1 MYYHSKIARFLFDPA
16 LDARS
21 PDVKI
26 HEVICAC
33 GTSLIPDP
41 SGHQDIAAA
50 KQALARHLPSCTA
63 LPPATRSVTREENF
77 AVYDRDIYDESDV
90 ATPGEL
96 RVAFHR
102 L

>member
-16 LDARS
+16 LDASS
-21 PDVKI
+21 PDLTI
-26 HEVICAC
+26 HEIICGC

-50 KQALARHLPSCTA
+50 KRALARHLPSCTV
-63 LPPATRSVTREENF
+63 LPPAIRSGTTEENL
-77 AVYDRDIYDESDV
+77 AVYDRDMYDETDV